1 MTGGAAA
8 FLRFSRDKR
17 GYEHFYLVQPTTNR
31 RGKTRARI
39 LYWFR
44 TPPGVRVGRLPF
56 DADVQR
62 TIEAQNPGVTFDW
75 KRLLATPIPPPSQ
88 DVERW
93 RERRRVERAEK
104 AARRALRADAEVA
117 PEGEPEPNAA
127 DGLDAPE
134 ASHVG
139 AGLHARPED
148 DEFEPGELSAAAAD
162 SVPDSEPESATS
174 DEAAGVVGAVR
185 TPQSASAGPVTASS
199 QPSGTRRRRRR
210 GRRRNK
216 GPAGGGS
223 PSSNGEVKL

>member
-1 MTGGAAA
+1 MTSAAAA

-93 RERRRVERAEK
+93 RERRRLERAEK
-104 AARRALRADAEVA
+104 AARRALRAADADVV
-117 PEGEPEPNAA
+117 PEAEPESDDGMDGTEAGDDVASDLVA
-127 DGLDAPE
+127 DLQTSDTND
-134 ASHVG
+134 VG
-139 AGLHARPED
+139 AGLETGDVGAGDVGAGLRARPE
-148 DEFEPGELSAAAAD
+148 ESRSAAPGES
-162 SVPDSEPESATS
+162 SNPPSTVPS
-174 DEAAGVVGAVR
+174 R
-185 TPQSASAGPVTASS
+185 
-199 QPSGTRRRRRR
+199 TRRRRRR
-210 GRRRNK
+210 GRRNK

-223 PSSNGEVKL
+223 PSSNGVA

>member
-1 MTGGAAA
+1 MTGAAAA
-8 FLRFSRDKR
+8 FLKFSRDRR

-62 TIEAQNPGVTFDW
+62 AIEAQNPGVTFDW

-93 RERRRVERAEK
+93 RERRRLERAEK
-104 AARRALRADAEVA
+104 AARRALRTADAEVA
-117 PEGEPEPNAA
+117 PEVEPES
-127 DGLDAPE
+127 DEGTDAVEAGDDMASE
-134 ASHVG
+134 ASDDLASDVG
-139 AGLHARPED
+139 AGLRAPEDSDVGAGLRARPA
-148 DEFEPGELSAAAAD
+148 DEEATHNSQPASGPLSA
-162 SVPDSEPESATS
+162 P
-174 DEAAGVVGAVR
+174 
-185 TPQSASAGPVTASS
+185 
-199 QPSGTRRRRRR
+199 PSRKRRRRRR
-210 GRRRNK
+210 GGRRNK

-223 PSSNGEVKL
+223 PSSNSVG

>member
-1 MTGGAAA
+1 MTGAAAA

-93 RERRRVERAEK
+93 RERRRLERAEK
-104 AARRALRADAEVA
+104 AARRALRTADAEVA
-117 PEGEPEPNAA
+117 PEVEPES
-127 DGLDAPE
+127 DEGTDAVDAGDDMASE
-134 ASHVG
+134 ASDDLASDVG
-139 AGLHARPED
+139 AGLPARPED
-148 DEFEPGELSAAAAD
+148 DEFEPESVAPGESPGAAETPSSPQTSGPLSA
-162 SVPDSEPESATS
+162 P
-174 DEAAGVVGAVR
+174 
-185 TPQSASAGPVTASS
+185 
-199 QPSGTRRRRRR
+199 PSRKRRRRRR
-210 GRRRNK
+210 GGRRNK

-223 PSSNGEVKL
+223 PSSNSVG

>member
-1 MTGGAAA
+1 MTGAAAA

-93 RERRRVERAEK
+93 RERRRLERAEK
-104 AARRALRADAEVA
+104 AARRALRTADAEV
-117 PEGEPEPNAA
+117 PGVEPEA
-127 DGLDAPE
+127 DEGTDAIE
-134 ASHVG
+134 VGDDMASDVG
-139 AGLHARPED
+139 AGLREDDDVGAGLRENDDVGAGLRARPVED
-148 DEFEPGELSAAAAD
+148 EPTHNAQPASGPLSA
-162 SVPDSEPESATS
+162 P
-174 DEAAGVVGAVR
+174 
-185 TPQSASAGPVTASS
+185 
-199 QPSGTRRRRRR
+199 PSGKRRRRRR

-223 PSSNGEVKL
+223 PSSNGVG

>member
-1 MTGGAAA
+1 MTGAAAA

-93 RERRRVERAEK
+93 RERRRLERAEK
-104 AARRALRADAEVA
+104 AARRALRAADAEVA
-117 PEGEPEPNAA
+117 PEMEPE
-127 DGLDAPE
+127 DAGDVE
-134 ASHVG
+134 
-139 AGLHARPED
+139 AGLGARPED
-148 DEFEPGELSAAAAD
+148 DEIEGLRAGPEGDDVGARLAVPEDEDPTHNSQPASSPL
-162 SVPDSEPESATS
+162 SVP
-174 DEAAGVVGAVR
+174 
-185 TPQSASAGPVTASS
+185 
-199 QPSGTRRRRRR
+199 PSGKRRRRRR

-223 PSSNGEVKL
+223 PSSNGVD

>member
-1 MTGGAAA
+1 MTGAAAA

-93 RERRRVERAEK
+93 RERRRLERAEK
-104 AARRALRADAEVA
+104 AARRALRAADAEVA
-117 PEGEPEPNAA
+117 PEMEPE
-127 DGLDAPE
+127 DAGDVE
-134 ASHVG
+134 
-139 AGLHARPED
+139 AGLGARPED
-148 DEFEPGELSAAAAD
+148 EEP
-162 SVPDSEPESATS
+162 THN
-174 DEAAGVVGAVR
+174 
-185 TPQSASAGPVTASS
+185 S
-199 QPSGTRRRRRR
+199 QPANGPPSAPPSGKRRRRRR
-210 GRRRNK
+210 GRRRNQ
-216 GPAGGGS
+216 GPTGGGS
-223 PSSNGEVKL
+223 PSSNGVG

>member
-1 MTGGAAA
+1 MTGAAAA

-56 DADVQR
+56 AADVQR
-62 TIEAQNPGVTFDW
+62 AIEAQNPGVTFDW

-93 RERRRVERAEK
+93 RERRRLERAEK
-104 AARRALRADAEVA
+104 AARRALRTADAEVA
-117 PEGEPEPNAA
+117 PEVEPESDEDDVASDVRPGQPEDDDVGAGPRE
-127 DGLDAPE
+127 DDVGVGLREDD
-134 ASHVG
+134 VG
-139 AGLHARPED
+139 AGLQARPD
-148 DEFEPGELSAAAAD
+148 HQEPTHNPQPATGPLSA
-162 SVPDSEPESATS
+162 P
-174 DEAAGVVGAVR
+174 
-185 TPQSASAGPVTASS
+185 
-199 QPSGTRRRRRR
+199 PSGKHRRRRR

-223 PSSNGEVKL
+223 PSSNGVG

>member
-1 MTGGAAA
+1 MTGAAAA

-93 RERRRVERAEK
+93 RERRRLERAEK
-104 AARRALRADAEVA
+104 AARRALRTADAEVA
-117 PEGEPEPNAA
+117 PEAEPESDEDDMAS
-127 DGLDAPE
+127 DGE
-134 ASHVG
+134 AGPREDDDVG
-139 AGLHARPED
+139 AGLRENGDVGASLRARPVED
-148 DEFEPGELSAAAAD
+148 EPTHNAQPASGPLSA
-162 SVPDSEPESATS
+162 P
-174 DEAAGVVGAVR
+174 
-185 TPQSASAGPVTASS
+185 
-199 QPSGTRRRRRR
+199 PSGKRRRRRR

-223 PSSNGEVKL
+223 PSSNGVG

>member
-1 MTGGAAA
+1 MTGAAAA

-93 RERRRVERAEK
+93 RERRRLERAEK
-104 AARRALRADAEVA
+104 AARRALRTADAEVA
-117 PEGEPEPNAA
+117 TEVEPES
-127 DGLDAPE
+127 DEDDM
-134 ASHVG
+134 ASEVG
-139 AGLHARPED
+139 AGLRAGSEASDDMAGDVEAGLRARPEA
-148 DEFEPGELSAAAAD
+148 DESTPHSQQAIGPPSA
-162 SVPDSEPESATS
+162 P
-174 DEAAGVVGAVR
+174 
-185 TPQSASAGPVTASS
+185 
-199 QPSGTRRRRRR
+199 PSGKRRRRRR

-223 PSSNGEVKL
+223 PSSNGVG

>member
-1 MTGGAAA
+1 MTGAAAA

-62 TIEAQNPGVTFDW
+62 TIEAQNPDVTFDW

-88 DVERW
+88 EVERW

-104 AARRALRADAEVA
+104 AARRALRTADAEIA
-117 PEGEPEPNAA
+117 PEGEPEPDAA
-127 DGLDAPE
+127 DGMDASE

-139 AGLHARPED
+139 AGLRARPED
-148 DEFEPGELSAAAAD
+148 DEFEPGELSAAAED
-162 SVPDSEPESATS
+162 SVLDSEPGSATS
-174 DEAAGVVGAVR
+174 DEPAGAVEAVG
-185 TPQSASAGPVTASS
+185 TPQPSSVGQLTASA
-199 QPSGTRRRRRR
+199 QPSRKRR
-210 GRRRNK
+210 
-216 GPAGGGS
+216 
-223 PSSNGEVKL
+223 

>member
-1 MTGGAAA
+1 MTGAPAA

-17 GYEHFYLVQPTTNR
+17 GYENFYLVQPTTNR

-62 TIEAQNPGVTFDW
+62 TIEAQNPGVNFDW
-75 KRLLATPIPPPSQ
+75 KRLLATPIPPPTQ

-93 RERRRVERAEK
+93 RERRRLERAEK
-104 AARRALRADAEVA
+104 AARRALRTADAEVA
-117 PEGEPEPNAA
+117 LEVEPESEAA
-127 DGLDAPE
+127 DGMDTGE
-134 ASHVG
+134 GG
-139 AGLHARPED
+139 AGLRARPGDDDEGDDVEAGLGARPESDDVEAGLRARPED
-148 DEFEPGELSAAAAD
+148 EEATQNSQPASSPLSA
-162 SVPDSEPESATS
+162 PL
-174 DEAAGVVGAVR
+174 
-185 TPQSASAGPVTASS
+185 
-199 QPSGTRRRRRR
+199 SGKRRRRRR

-223 PSSNGEVKL
+223 PSSNGVA

>member
-1 MTGGAAA
+1 MTGAAA
-8 FLRFSRDKR
+8 PFLRFNRDKR

-56 DADVQR
+56 DPDVQR

-104 AARRALRADAEVA
+104 AARKALRADAEVA
-117 PEGEPEPNAA
+117 SEPEPE
-127 DGLDAPE
+127 DLDADDNDNDVPAALNDDDLDRDE
-134 ASHVG
+134 LTAVASESPLESERDV
-139 AGLHARPED
+139 
-148 DEFEPGELSAAAAD
+148 AA
-162 SVPDSEPESATS
+162 SQESS
-174 DEAAGVVGAVR
+174 SSG
-185 TPQSASAGPVTASS
+185 TANAQ
-199 QPSGTRRRRRR
+199 QPSHPSPAHRRRRRRRR
-210 GRRRNK
+210 GGRNK
-216 GPAGGGS
+216 GPASSGS
-223 PSSNGEVKL
+223 PPSNDGA

>member
-1 MTGGAAA
+1 MTGAAAA

-93 RERRRVERAEK
+93 RERRRLERAEK
-104 AARRALRADAEVA
+104 AARRALRTADAEVA
-117 PEGEPEPNAA
+117 PEAEPESDEDDMAS
-127 DGLDAPE
+127 DGE
-134 ASHVG
+134 AGPREDDDVG
-139 AGLHARPED
+139 AGLRENDDVGAGPRENDDVGAGLRENDDVGAGLRARPVED
-148 DEFEPGELSAAAAD
+148 EPTHSAQ
-162 SVPDSEPESATS
+162 P
-174 DEAAGVVGAVR
+174 
-185 TPQSASAGPVTASS
+185 ASGPLPAPSS
-199 QPSGTRRRRRR
+199 GKRRRRRR
-210 GRRRNK
+210 GGRRNK

-223 PSSNGEVKL
+223 PSSNSVG

>member
-1 MTGGAAA
+1 MTGAAAA
-8 FLRFSRDKR
+8 FLKFSRDRR

-62 TIEAQNPGVTFDW
+62 AIEAQNPGVTFDW

-93 RERRRVERAEK
+93 RERRRLERAEK
-104 AARRALRADAEVA
+104 AARRALRTADAEVA
-117 PEGEPEPNAA
+117 PEVEPES
-127 DGLDAPE
+127 DEGTDAVEAGDDMASE
-134 ASHVG
+134 ASDDLASDVG
-139 AGLHARPED
+139 AGLRAPEDSDVGAGLRARPED
-148 DEFEPGELSAAAAD
+148 EESTHNSQPASGPLSA
-162 SVPDSEPESATS
+162 P
-174 DEAAGVVGAVR
+174 
-185 TPQSASAGPVTASS
+185 
-199 QPSGTRRRRRR
+199 PSRKRRRRRR
-210 GRRRNK
+210 GGRRNK

-223 PSSNGEVKL
+223 PSSNSVG